1 MRNLRWAGLFAGP
14 LLALLCYALLPSEY
28 LPAPGRDPVELTSA
42 CRVTLSMM
50 TWMAVWWLTEAIDLS
65 ATALLPLVL
74 LPVFGASGIDDAA
87 RPYAHPLIF
96 LFLGGFLLAL
106 AMQRWG
112 LDRRIALVTLRLVG
126 DRPMGIVGG
135 IMLATAVLSMF
146 VSNSATAA
154 MMLPI
159 ALSVVALLERSGA
172 GRAPAPQAPGRNNFA
187 VCMMLGIAYA
197 ATIGGIGTKIGTPP
211 NGIVIGFIEDT
222 YGEQIDF
229 ARWLLVGMPVMIV
242 FLPAAWLLLT
252 RVLSPVPRA
261 RIEGAR
267 ELIASEY
274 AALGP
279 ANRGERATF
288 IVFLLTALAWM
299 IRPILAD
306 GIGEGPDRILPPL
319 VPGLSDTGI
328 AMTAALLLFVIP
340 VDVRRREFV
349 LDWETARR
357 VPWGILILFGG
368 GLSLAEAVNANGV
381 AELIGSRVSGL
392 GQDVPPLVVV
402 LVVVT
407 MVIFLT
413 ELTSNTATTATLVP
427 VLAAIAPGLGVHPY
441 LLIVPAAIAASC
453 AFMLPVGTPPN
464 AIVFGSG
471 HLTIPQ
477 MCKAGLWLNLI
488 GIALITALAFLVIGP
503 ALGV

>member
-1 MRNLRWAGLFAGP
+1 MHSLRWAGLFAGP
-14 LLALLCYALLPSEY
+14 LLAVLCYALLPAEY
-28 LPAPGRDPVELTSA
+28 RPAPGRDPVAFTA
-42 CRVTLSMM
+42 AGRVTLAVMA
-50 TWMAVWWLTEAIDLS
+50 WMAVWWLTEAIDIS

-74 LPVFGASGIDDAA
+74 LPALRALGIDDAA

-126 DRPMGIVGG
+126 DRPMGIVAG
-135 IMLATAVLSMF
+135 IMLATAVMSMF

-159 ALSVVALLERSGA
+159 ALSVVALLKRSG
-172 GRAPAPQAPGRNNFA
+172 PGGAAESSRPHDNFA

-197 ATIGGIGTKIGTPP
+197 ATIGGIATKIGTPP

-229 ARWLLVGMPVMIV
+229 ARWLLVGMPLVLV
-242 FLPAAWLLLT
+242 FGPLTWLLLT
-252 RVLSPVPRA
+252 RVLYPVPHA

-267 ELIASEY
+267 ELIASEH

-288 IVFLLTALAWM
+288 IVFVLTALAWM
-299 IRPILAD
+299 IRPILAG
-306 GIGEGPDRILPPL
+306 GIGEGPDRLLPAL

-328 AMTAALLLFVIP
+328 AMAAALLLFVIP
-340 VDVRRREFV
+340 VDARTRTFV

-357 VPWGILILFGG
+357 VPWGILVLFGG

-381 AELIGSRVSGL
+381 AEFIGSRVSGL
-392 GQDVPPLVVV
+392 GQDIPPLAVVIVVV
-402 LVVVT
+402 A
-407 MVIFLT
+407 MIIFLT

-427 VLAAIAPGLGVHPY
+427 VLAALAPGLGVHPY

-477 MCKAGLWLNLI
+477 MCKAGIWLNAIAI
-488 GIALITALAFLVIGP
+488 GLITALAFLVVRPVLGP
-503 ALGV
+503 